1 MTPTKKK
8 KKEEKTNFFFLAFTS
23 VPVMRLHHIF
33 FIFFLLLLPVDM
45 FTKAQ
50 QTTLKKSSC
59 PLTEANAVVTKGN
72 DDDDDDERGNTKP
85 LRSSCGSD
93 ILSNDGEACTIC
105 ASAIDTLILSRKTLT
120 SEELFTFDMKAC
132 AAFFIEN
139 GASVTTLLAMKECE
153 REDSQTYV
161 RILNEENAR
170 KQGGEKGETRKEEN
184 KTRDPSVLYCFL
196 FFCSFPLLDVRIS
209 EKMIPF
215 YFAFVF
221 ITSLGVLFVF
231 LCKFFLV
238 CRHQRRR
245 RKEKRVKRKD
255 EEDHEQRNEE
265 AFNARRNQ
273 NDNAATMSPS
283 LSRQLV

>member
-1 MTPTKKK
+1 MPTKTK
-8 KKEEKTNFFFLAFTS
+8 KKEEKNNFFFLALTS
-23 VPVMRLHHIF
+23 APVMRLHHIF

-72 DDDDDDERGNTKP
+72 DDDDDDDDDRGNTKP

-120 SEELFTFDMKAC
+120 SEELFKFDMKAC
-132 AAFFIEN
+132 ATFFIQN
-139 GASVTTLLAMKECE
+139 GASVKTLVAMKDCE
-153 REDSQTYV
+153 REDSSAYV
-161 RILNEENAR
+161 RLLNEENAR
-170 KQGGEKGETRKEEN
+170 KQGGEKGETRKEGK

-283 LSRQLV
+283 LSR